1 MGGLAGKGK
10 GTKEMNTIRVK
21 RLKPSAIL
29 PTYGSAGAAGA
40 DLYACL
46 EESVVIAPGQT
57 VMIPTGLAME
67 IPERC
72 AGLIYAR
79 SGLACKRS
87 LAPANKVGVI
97 DSDYRGE
104 IIVALHNHGSIPQ
117 TICHGERIAQ
127 MVITPVLTP
136 AYAISE
142 TLDDTDRGAGGFG
155 STGK

>member
-1 MGGLAGKGK
+1 MASIPVKIL
-10 GTKEMNTIRVK
+10 KEGA
-21 RLKPSAIL
+21 LL
-29 PTYGSAGAAGA
+29 PTYGSAQAAGA

-46 EESVVIAPGQT
+46 QEAVTVEPGKT
-57 VMIPTGLAME
+57 AFIPTGIAME
-67 IPERC
+67 VPVGC

-79 SGLACKRS
+79 SGLACKRG

-104 IIVALHNHGSIPQ
+104 IMVALHNHGDQPQ
-117 TICHGERIAQ
+117 TIGHGERIAQ

-136 AYAISE
+136 AYEIVAD
-142 TLDDTDRGAGGFG
+142 LNDTDRGIGGFG